1 MEIQIEQTLASL
13 RSRHINGFFAED
25 FEEANQKI
33 LALIP
38 SDAIVGVGDSTGI
51 RQLGTL
57 QVLKERGIQI
67 LDPFQLKRTNP
78 DIKDDERW
86 RLRVDATISDVF
98 LTGTNAI
105 TQDGKIVNVDGVGN
119 RVAGMFWGHPI
130 SIIVV
135 GRNKIVQNLDQALYR
150 IRHVISPNHFR
161 IRAMELGGKKRKT
174 PCVETGECKDC
185 RSEDRGCNIFTII
198 EGKPVRTNL
207 NVIIVN
213 QDLGLGWDPIWPQD
227 RITKIVEEY
236 KKFAWG
242 GGKHPV
248 STPPCNVLT

>member
-1 MEIQIEQTLASL
+1 MEIKIEQTLTSL

-25 FEEANQKI
+25 IEEANQKI

-38 SDAIVGVGDSTGI
+38 LDAIVGVGDSTAI

-57 QVLKERGIQI
+57 QVLKERGIRI
-67 LDPFQLKRTNP
+67 LDPFQLKRVNP

-86 RLRVDATISDVF
+86 KLRVDATHSDVF

-105 TQDGKIVNVDGVGN
+105 TQDGKLVNVDGVGN

-135 GRNKIVQNLDQALYR
+135 GRNKIVQNLDQAFYR

-161 IRAMELGGKKRKT
+161 IRAIELGGRKRKT

-207 NVIIVN
+207 NVVIVN
-213 QDLGLGWDPIWPQD
+213 QDLGLGWDPSWPQD

-242 GGKHPV
+242 GGELPA
-248 STPPCNVLT
+248 STLK